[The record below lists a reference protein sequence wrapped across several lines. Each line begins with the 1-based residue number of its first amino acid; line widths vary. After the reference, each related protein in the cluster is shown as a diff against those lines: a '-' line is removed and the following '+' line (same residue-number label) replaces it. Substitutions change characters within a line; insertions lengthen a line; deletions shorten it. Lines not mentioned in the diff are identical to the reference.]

1 MQVLALLLQICPRS
15 PFWARIGGDL
25 HLQNCLEQGHK
36 CSNSN
41 HITGFK
47 LEAGEA
53 GLWLGAIKG
62 RYFVLIKK
70 RERGLRRWGEGKSEG

>member
-62 RYFVLIKK
+62 RILCSHKEK
-70 RERGLRRWGEGKSEG
+70 RERPEEVGRRKK